1 VDIFQ
6 QWLLL
11 RLQEQ
16 FGGGKSPMEN
26 AISFESILAML
37 KPIFE
42 QEDAVVDDDEVRRHL
57 DALVGLGYLM
67 DMDGAYFLT
76 FRAMVYSQAAP
87 SLAQMARDEFAQF
100 VRAHWWKAVGILILL
115 AVVVT
120 VVTVNIVVR

>member
-11 RLQEQ
+11 KIQEQ
-16 FGGGKSPMEN
+16 FGGGKSPMEE
-26 AISFESILAML
+26 AISFKSIAAML

-42 QEDAVVDDDEVRRHL
+42 QEDAVVDDDELRRHL

-67 DMDGAYFLT
+67 EMDGAYYLT
-76 FRAMVYSQAAP
+76 LRAMVYSQAAP
-87 SLAQMARDEFAQF
+87 SLAQMAQDEFRQF
-100 VRAHWWKAVGILILL
+100 VRAHWWKAAVVLVLL
-115 AVVVT
+115 VVVVT